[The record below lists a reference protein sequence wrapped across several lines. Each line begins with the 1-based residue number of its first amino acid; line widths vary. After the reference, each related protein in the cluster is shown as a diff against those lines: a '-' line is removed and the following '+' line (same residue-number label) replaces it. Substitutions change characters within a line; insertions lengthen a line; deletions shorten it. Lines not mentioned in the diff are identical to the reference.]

1 MDSTG
6 NHLKLY
12 EDSEDKGWCFK
23 CKETISVAPL
33 SGDADYRGNKKQRG
47 NVANNIDMARIATL
61 PFRDYPERKIS
72 KETMEFFGVRTGVN
86 VENGQASEHY
96 YPYFDE
102 YGKVTGYKCR
112 VLPKTLYAVEGS
124 KIKSMF
130 GKGTCQ
136 GGKFLIIVEGEHD
149 ALAAHE
155 MLKHLKP
162 DRRPYNVVSI
172 PLGANDEGTLDQV
185 LRKEMEWIAG
195 FEKVVL
201 ILDMDTPGRATSQ
214 TIADY
219 LVSSV
224 DVRIASLPLK
234 DTADMWEAGRS
245 QDWLDAISNA
255 KKYVSDQVV
264 CGTDTPLK
272 DLLKPI
278 PQGTMYPFL
287 PKTCAKLDGFRPKE
301 MTTLIA
307 PPNVG
312 KSSLFRQMLHHT
324 LLTTDKPVGAFFL
337 EEGIDKTKQSVLAY
351 HAGIPLN
358 KFRKMSQR
366 EKENN
371 PLVVEAYE
379 TLLPRLHLFE
389 HKRKTLTDD
398 FIERKIEYMVKA
410 LGCTDV
416 LFDHLSYVVGGRDSA
431 NERKDIDMLMTRLS
445 RSVEDWNYH
454 LFLVSHIKR
463 GGKEKSRRED
473 SQKYPF
479 WEVLDMSDGRGSGSI
494 EQLSHN
500 MVAMEKQILDPALD
514 NTRGLVRTRI
524 LRSREWGL
532 TGIADYLTWNEFG
545 QFTPIEG
552 DF

>member
-12 EDSEDKGWCFK
+12 ENSEDKGWCFK

-33 SGDADYRGNKKQRG
+33 SGDADYRGNKKQRS

-86 VENGQASEHY
+86 VENGQPSEHY

-136 GGKFLIIVEGEHD
+136 GSKFLIIVEGEHD

-219 LVSSV
+219 LVSTV

-234 DTADMWEAGRS
+234 DTADMWEANRS
-245 QDWLDAISNA
+245 QEWLDAISNA
-255 KKYVSDQVV
+255 KKYVSEQIVM
-264 CGTDTPLK
+264 GTDTSLEELDVPMEAGIK
-272 DLLKPI
+272 FPFI
-278 PQGTMYPFL
+278 PRTSEKF
-287 PKTCAKLDGFRPKE
+287 DGFRPRE
-301 MTTLIA
+301 MTTFIA

-312 KSSLFRQMLHHT
+312 KSSLMRQMKYH
-324 LLTTDKPVGAFFL
+324 LLANTNEIVGGFFL
-337 EEGIDKTKQSVLAY
+337 EEGTKKTKQSILAY
-351 HAGIPLN
+351 HCEMPLN
-358 KFRKMSQR
+358 KYRK
-366 EKENN
+366 N
-371 PLVVEAYE
+371 PGLADKHKKQEAYE

-389 HKRKTLTDD
+389 HKKKTLTDD
-398 FIERKIEYMVKA
+398 LIERKIEYMVKA
-410 LGCTDV
+410 LGCRYV
-416 LFDHLSYVVGGRDSA
+416 FLDHLSYIIGGRDSG

-479 WEVLDMSDGRGSGSI
+479 WEVLDMSDGRGSGAI

-500 MVAMEKQILDPALD
+500 MVAMEKQVVDPDQD
-514 NTRGLVRTRI
+514 NTRGMIRTRI

-532 TGIADYLTWNEFG
+532 TGMGDYLTWDEHG
-545 QFTPIEG
+545 RFTPVEG